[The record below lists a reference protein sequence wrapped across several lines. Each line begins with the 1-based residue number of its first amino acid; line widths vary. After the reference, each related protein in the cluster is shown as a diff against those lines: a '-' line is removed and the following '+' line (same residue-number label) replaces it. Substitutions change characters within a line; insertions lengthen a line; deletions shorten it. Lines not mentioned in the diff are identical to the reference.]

1 MAKRDRK
8 TQKNRKT
15 KPTKPQPKTNDPVMK
30 LALSNGARLDNGT
43 FEVAKAPNPYGEI
56 IIRGEV
62 RAHKVVRRVPQHEL
76 LYRHRIIDRRL
87 FVALE
92 WYSKRHAA
100 AEAGMIKSGLNVG
113 NGSGGT
119 AQHHIPTSE
128 VAMFARS
135 DVAWAQSAIS
145 PAHIEAFVAVMH
157 KQESFIECARRLCA
171 NRYVRLS
178 VERARRNL
186 KEDFVKAATAMAD
199 HIAPRLSRVG

>member
-8 TQKNRKT
+8 TQKIKKAKRIKSR
-15 KPTKPQPKTNDPVMK
+15 PHSNDPVIQ

-92 WYSKRHAA
+92 WYAKRYAA
-100 AEAGMIKSGLNVG
+100 AEAGIVKSGLDV
-113 NGSGGT
+113 SGGGGGS
-119 AQHHIPTSE
+119 AQHHIPICE
-128 VAMFARS
+128 VSMFARS

-145 PAHIEAFVAVMH
+145 PAHIEAFDAVMH

-178 VERARRNL
+178 VERARRNM
-186 KEDFVKAATAMAD
+186 KEDFIKAATAMAD